1 MAKFRALLIVLITY
15 LLSGPQVYAQALT
28 GEEKMQWF
36 FDRLPFSVGYGVLT
50 GTFVALLWL
59 RRVKYVPENLSL
71 DRQVRQRFVVA
82 LVFSL
87 IVFAGA
93 VWLDLWLF
101 YSFENFVQGPVEAL
115 SETTS
120 LQTFVLASIAS
131 LMFYVASLVW
141 TRGAFSGRYALWPG
155 PKRH

>member
-1 MAKFRALLIVLITY
+1 MAKFRTLLIVLTTY
-15 LLSGPQVYAQALT
+15 FLSGPRVYAQALT

-36 FDRLPFSVGYGVLT
+36 FDRLPFSAVYGVLA

-101 YSFENFVQGPVEAL
+101 YSFENFVQSPVEAL

-120 LQTFVLASIAS
+120 LQTFVLIAIAS
-131 LMFYVASLVW
+131 LMFYVASFLW

-155 PKRH
+155 PKQQ